1 MIDISNLH
9 NPYSDIL
16 NNVKHDGSQ
25 TIYINY
31 SDFYDSIYAQ
41 KDYGSEALRL
51 VEFLKRHGLPMPA
64 SLLDVGSGTG
74 RHLEALGA
82 LQVSAEG
89 VEPSD
94 TMLQKARERGMKVHS
109 GYIDE
114 LQTQGKFDVCTALF
128 AVLNYIAPRNL
139 AHFFESVAVKLNK
152 SGFLAVEIW
161 SSDLRPERTTE
172 RVFKHLGEEFVR
184 TVVPRRTGELSW
196 DLSISV
202 GVASSGEIV
211 AEERHRIYS
220 HSFETLR
227 DVAAASKLE
236 SLDVSPL
243 LLNSEDPFHETHLF
257 QLRS

>member
-1 MIDISNLH
+1 MVE
-9 NPYSDIL
+9 Y
-16 NNVKHDGSQ
+16 
-25 TIYINY
+25 
-31 SDFYDSIYAQ
+31 
-41 KDYGSEALRL
+41 LRS
-51 VEFLKRHGLPMPA
+51 HGLPMPA

-74 RHLEALGA
+74 RHLEALCA
-82 LQVSAEG
+82 LQVIAEG
-89 VEPSD
+89 VEPSE
-94 TMLQKARERGMKVHS
+94 TMLQKARERGMKVHR

-128 AVLNYIAPRNL
+128 AVLNYIAPRDL
-139 AHFFESVAVKLNK
+139 SHFFENVALKLNK
-152 SGFLAVEIW
+152 NGLFAVEIW

-202 GVASSGEIV
+202 RVASSGEKV
-211 AEERHRIYS
+211 AEERHRIYA
-220 HSFETLR
+220 HSLETLR

-243 LLNSEDPFHETHLF
+243 LLDSEDPFHETYLF
-257 QLRS
+257 QSRS